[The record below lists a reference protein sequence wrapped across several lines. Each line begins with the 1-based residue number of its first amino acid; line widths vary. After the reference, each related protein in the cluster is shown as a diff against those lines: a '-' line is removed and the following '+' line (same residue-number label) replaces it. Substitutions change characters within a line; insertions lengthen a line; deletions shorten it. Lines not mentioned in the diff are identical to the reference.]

1 MSSSLSQPS
10 GVTASKP
17 AVVTESITKTTFTE
31 TTVKRVTA
39 AAVIEQV
46 TSIPSWSRSER
57 CANNHYYGQ
66 VALRR
71 SGGPLGLSIIGGSDH
86 SCVPFGTGEQVSKK
100 LAVLLRGFVS
110 EWRVGGIQILFCYGE
125 LRIFMNIV
133 CLCESIK
140 IAGWLEGS

>member
-46 TSIPSWSRSER
+46 TYTSITIM
-57 CANNHYYGQ
+57 
-66 VALRR
+66 V
-71 SGGPLGLSIIGGSDH
+71 
-86 SCVPFGTGEQVSKK
+86 
-100 LAVLLRGFVS
+100 
-110 EWRVGGIQILFCYGE
+110 
-125 LRIFMNIV
+125 
-133 CLCESIK
+133 
-140 IAGWLEGS
+140 